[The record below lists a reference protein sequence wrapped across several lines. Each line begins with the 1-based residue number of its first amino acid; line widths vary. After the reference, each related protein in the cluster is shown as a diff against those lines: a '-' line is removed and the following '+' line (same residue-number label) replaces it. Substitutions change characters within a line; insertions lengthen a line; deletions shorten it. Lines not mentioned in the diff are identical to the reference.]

1 MAPFILEEKQMVINL
16 DAYIERTVDFKLNGE
31 IVKVKEL
38 SNTLFKKVATHEKT
52 VEVDGGVKVF
62 EERLAIVAEILNRNT
77 TGHKFT
83 QEQIAEFPQS
93 VLNVVLQEVS
103 ALTRKGI
110 EDPN

>member
-1 MAPFILEEKQMVINL
+1 MYINL

-38 SNTLFKKVATHEKT
+38 SNSLFKKVAAHEKF
-52 VEVDGGVKVF
+52 VAEDGGVKIF
-62 EERLAIVAEILNRNT
+62 EDRLAIVTEILNRNT
-77 TGHKFT
+77 TGQKFT
-83 QEQIAEFPQS
+83 QDQLAEFPQS